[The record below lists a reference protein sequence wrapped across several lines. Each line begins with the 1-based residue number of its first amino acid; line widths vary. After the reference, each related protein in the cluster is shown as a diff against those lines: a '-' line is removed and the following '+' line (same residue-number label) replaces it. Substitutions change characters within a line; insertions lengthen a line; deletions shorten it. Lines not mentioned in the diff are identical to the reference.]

1 MMKSKKPY
9 VVMLVIGILLA
20 LGPVWG
26 LVGTVLAITR
36 AFSNLAELGSAS
48 NDVLVEDISLALY
61 TTAAGYIMFPIGIVL
76 IVIAAIKLSKLK
88 KQEQTSYP

>member
-88 KQEQTSYP
+88 KQEQAA